1 LVLARALCS
10 LGDSDRALAEIES
23 VKDDV
28 PPFSV
33 GMAIAPLVV
42 IAQRRGQHDLVRQLV
57 AEHDKRCGDA
67 GVGGFD
73 PDFRSLRAAVLADGP
88 DRGAALAKVV
98 SDAEVADYAECA
110 GWLALV
116 IDELLA
122 TGRQTE
128 PLAAAL
134 TALRGPE
141 AIKRAPP
148 VRSQALRIEAH
159 LAARAGDRH
168 LAAERFASAL
178 ELTDACGLAV
188 ESAVIILE
196 RAELDSLVATAEL
209 DRARS
214 TFERLGASPWITR
227 AQRMPPLR
235 ASWYG

>member
-1 LVLARALCS
+1 VLARAWFS

-42 IAQRRGQHDLVRQLV
+42 IAHRRGQHDRVRELV
-57 AEHDKRCGDA
+57 AEHDERCSDA

-88 DRGAALAKVV
+88 NRGAVLAKIVT
-98 SDAEVADYAECA
+98 DAEVADYSEWA
-110 GWLALV
+110 GWLGLL

-122 TGRQTE
+122 TSGQTE
-128 PLAAAL
+128 PLADAR

-159 LAARAGDRH
+159 LAARAGDRR

-178 ELTDACGLAV
+178 ELTEGCGLAV
-188 ESAVIILE
+188 ESAVIMLE
-196 RAELDSLVATAEL
+196 QAELDPAGAGAAL

-214 TFERLGASPWITR
+214 TFERLGATPWIAR
-227 AQRMPPLR
+227 VQRTVACKR
-235 ASWYG
+235 GSRR